1 MVSLQDLSNLI
12 GSLAALIGAITTFY
26 QVVIK
31 NKRDPPRSDTDIQLK
46 VARKEIKELKRKL
59 RENNHE

>member
-26 QVVIK
+26 QVVMK
-31 NKRDPPRSDTDIQLK
+31 NKRDPPSDTDIQLK

>member
-26 QVVIK
+26 QVVMK
-31 NKRDPPRSDTDIQLK
+31 NKRDPPRSDTDIKLK
-46 VARKEIKELKRKL
+46 KAEKEIKRLKRKL
-59 RENNHE
+59 SEKNHE